1 MALTNSTMLP
11 LGTPAP
17 PFALPDTVSG
27 GPMTLPEVADGRR
40 GLLVMFICAHCPF
53 VIHVEEELARLG
65 RDYASSDLG
74 IVAISSNS
82 VDSHPEDAPDKLK
95 AMAGR
100 LGFRFPY
107 LYDESQAVAKAYTAA
122 CTPDFF
128 LFDGEQRLAYRGRLD
143 GSRPG
148 NGVPVDGHDL
158 RAAIDAVLAGNP
170 APTEQLPSAGCNI
183 KWAQGNAPD
192 YFA

>member
-1 MALTNSTMLP
+1 MLP

-17 PFALPDTVSG
+17 SFELPDTVSG
-27 GPMTLPEVADGRR
+27 GRMTLQDVAEGKR

-65 RDYASSDLG
+65 RDYGSDGLAMA
-74 IVAISSNS
+74 AISSNS
-82 VDSHPEDAPDKLK
+82 VVSHPQDAPDKLK
-95 AMAGR
+95 AMAER

-128 LFDGEQRLAYRGRLD
+128 LFDSERRLAYRGRLD
-143 GSRPG
+143 DSRPG
-148 NGVPVDGHDL
+148 NGIPVDGRDL
-158 RAAIDAVLAGNP
+158 RAAIDAVLGGNP
-170 APTEQLPSAGCNI
+170 VPTEQLPSAGCNI
-183 KWAQGNAPD
+183 KWAPGNAPD
-192 YFA
+192 YSG